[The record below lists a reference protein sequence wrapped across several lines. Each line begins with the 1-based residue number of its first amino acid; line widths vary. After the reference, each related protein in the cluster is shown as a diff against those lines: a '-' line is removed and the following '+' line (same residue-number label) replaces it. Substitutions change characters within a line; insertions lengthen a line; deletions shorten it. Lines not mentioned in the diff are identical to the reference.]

1 MGEKKRKNGAPT
13 CRAWER
19 NFHVFY
25 DLFMKKKKSAGER
38 DSHVFYDLSMKKK
51 TECWKQEL
59 AAAAAATPASRRRRR
74 QRQR

>member
-25 DLFMKKKKSAGER
+25 DLFMKKKQSAGER
-38 DSHVFYDLSMKKK
+38 NFHVFYDLFMNKKK
-51 TECWKQEL
+51 QSAGERNFHVFYDLC
-59 AAAAAATPASRRRRR
+59 AAAEAGLTLF
-74 QRQR
+74 